1 MPVFKRLLDLP
12 YLLLA
17 FAPLCWAGN
26 LIVGRAVRDA
36 VPPIAI
42 NWWRWSVALVVLLL
56 FVGPRVWRQRH
67 LIGQH
72 WRYIALLSLSGL
84 TCFHSAVYIGLQQTT
99 AINAALI
106 IALGPILILPLA
118 WGLLG
123 ERLGAIQGL
132 GVVISF
138 LGAAIII
145 LRGDLAV
152 AKSLSINR
160 GDLWLLFA
168 SACWAVYSVLLKRK
182 PAALETLPMLAGI
195 MLGATILTSPLYLW
209 EISQGQVIPLA
220 PVSFATIGYVS
231 LFAGIL
237 AYIAWN
243 QGVVLV
249 GPSKAGLF
257 LHLIPVYG
265 TLLAAL
271 FLGERLQGH
280 HLAGF
285 AFILLGILLT
295 TRARAPTPARR

>member
-1 MPVFKRLLDLP
+1 MPILKRLLDLP

-26 LIVGRAVRDA
+26 LIVGRAVRDE

-67 LIGQH
+67 LIGRH
-72 WRYIALLSLSGL
+72 WRYIGLLSLSGL

-132 GVVISF
+132 GVIISF
-138 LGAAIII
+138 LGAAMII

-182 PAALETLPMLAGI
+182 PAELDTLPLLAGI

-209 EISQGQVIPLA
+209 EIGQGQVMSLA

-249 GPSKAGLF
+249 G
-257 LHLIPVYG
+257 
-265 TLLAAL
+265 T
-271 FLGERLQGH
+271 LQGG
-280 HLAGF
+280 LV
-285 AFILLGILLT
+285 
-295 TRARAPTPARR
+295 PALDSRLRNPACSALPG